1 MALAL
6 NKLSARAVTTIAKA
20 GRHGDGGGLYLVVD
34 ASGAKRWVFLYRREG
49 RLREMGLG
57 GLNAVTL
64 ARARELATTARA
76 QLQAGVDPI
85 AAKAVVIASKPT
97 FGEVA
102 DDFVTDM
109 TPQFRNAKH
118 IAQWT
123 MTLTTYAAALR
134 PKPVDEVM
142 TADVLNV
149 LKPLWSQKPETASR
163 LRGRIERVLD
173 AAKAKGYRSGENP
186 ALWRGHLDKL
196 LPRRQKLT
204 RGHHA
209 AMPYADVPAFVRQ
222 LRDRPA
228 LSARALEFT
237 ILTAARS
244 GETYGATWKE
254 IDLKAAVWTVPK
266 ERMKAQ
272 REHRVPLA
280 PQALQIVKELSLLGT
295 DPEAFVFPGQKKGRP
310 LSVMAMEMILRRM
323 NIDVT
328 VHGFRSSF
336 RDWCGEA
343 TEFPRE
349 VAEAALAHVVGD
361 ETERAYRRGDALEK
375 RRKLMVA
382 WADYCE
388 PPPTAAAVPP
398 VAAGGKRTD
407 EPDIFS

>member
-6 NKLSARAVTTIAKA
+6 NKLSARAVTTITKA

-34 ASGAKRWVFLYRREG
+34 TSGAKRWAFLYRREG

-57 GLNAVTL
+57 GLNSVTL

-85 AAKAVVIASKPT
+85 AAKTIAVASKPT

-109 TPQFRNAKH
+109 APEFRNAKH
-118 IAQWT
+118 LAQWK
-123 MTLTTYAAALR
+123 MTLTTYAGPLR
-134 PKPVDEVM
+134 PKRVDEVT
-142 TADVLNV
+142 TADILDV

-173 AAKAKGYRSGENP
+173 AAKAKGHRSGENP

-196 LPRRQKLT
+196 LPKRQKLT

-209 AMPYADVPAFVRQ
+209 AMPYAAVPAFVRQ

-244 GETYGATWKE
+244 GETYLATWKE
-254 IDLKAAVWTVPK
+254 FDLKAAIWTVPK

-272 REHRVPLA
+272 REHRVPLSPRA
-280 PQALQIVKELSLLGT
+280 VQILKELALLGT
-295 DPEAFVFPGQKKGRP
+295 DPNAFVFPGQKKERP
-310 LSVMAMEMILRRM
+310 LSGLAMEMTLRRM
-323 NIDVT
+323 KVDVT

-388 PPPTAAAVPP
+388 PPTRAAVAPA
-398 VAAGGKRTD
+398 VAAGGNRTD